1 MYVAPA
7 LHRRGVGSALL
18 RAVIDHARPR
28 VAVVQ
33 LTVLRANSAAMAL
46 YEQFG
51 FVSFGTE
58 KRALR
63 HQGVDHDDE
72 LMALDLGN
80 GL

>member
-1 MYVAPA
+1 MRA
-7 LHRRGVGSALL
+7 RGSLSCS
-18 RAVIDHARPR
+18 
-28 VAVVQ
+28 
-33 LTVLRANSAAMAL
+33 LTVLRENSAAKAL

-51 FVSFGTE
+51 FVSFGIE

-72 LMALDLGN
+72 LMALDLQN